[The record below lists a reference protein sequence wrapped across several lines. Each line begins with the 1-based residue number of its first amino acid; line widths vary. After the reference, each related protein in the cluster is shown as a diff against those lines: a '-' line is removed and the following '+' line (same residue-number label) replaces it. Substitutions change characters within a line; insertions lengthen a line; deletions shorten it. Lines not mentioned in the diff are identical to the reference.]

1 MAKRNATPKMDSR
14 STALRDKVYT
24 IAAEVFHR
32 KGYDNTSMN
41 DIAEAVGLTK
51 AGLYHHVTSKESLL
65 STILEEGMDMTEA
78 RVIAPLRGIQDPLA
92 RLRKLIEL
100 HLKLLLEGRQL
111 AVTGLLHEC
120 QSLAEEDR
128 RRINRRKK
136 EYVRAVTDV
145 VRDVLESGGLPDS
158 GGLRRAL
165 DPKVAALALLG
176 MLNWTYQWYKPSGS
190 VEPDEI
196 VEQFQHLFTHG
207 LLGSLLGSVS
217 EGVSRQQSYDLSG
230 LEGG

>member
-24 IAAEVFHR
+24 TAAEVFHR

-65 STILEEGMDMTEA
+65 STILDEGMDMTEA
-78 RVIAPLRGIQDPLA
+78 RVIAPLEGIQDPLA
-92 RLRKLIEL
+92 RLRELIEL

-120 QSLAEEDR
+120 QSLAEDDR

-136 EYVRAVTDV
+136 QYVRAVTDI
-145 VRDVLESGGLPDS
+145 VRDVLDSHGGLDS
-158 GGLRRAL
+158 HGRRAL
-165 DPKVAALALLG
+165 EPKVAALALLG

-190 VEPDEI
+190 VKPEEV
-196 VEQFQHLFTHG
+196 VEQFQRLFMNG
-207 LLGSLLGSVS
+207 LLGNLMGSVP
-217 EGVSRQQSYDLSG
+217 EGVSRQQSYDRSA

>member
-1 MAKRNATPKMDSR
+1 MANRNATPKMDSR

-51 AGLYHHVTSKESLL
+51 AGLYHHVTSKEHLL

-78 RVIAPLRGIQDPLA
+78 RVIAPLRGIPDPLV

-136 EYVRAVTDV
+136 QYVRAVTDI
-145 VRDVLESGGLPDS
+145 VRDVLDS
-158 GGLRRAL
+158 RGMRAL
-165 DPKVAALALLG
+165 DPKLAALALLG

-190 VEPDEI
+190 VKPEEV
-196 VEQFQHLFTHG
+196 VEQFQNLFMNG
-207 LLGSLLGSVS
+207 LLGSLMGSAS
-217 EGVSRQQSYDLSG
+217 EGVSAQQSYDLPG

>member
-1 MAKRNATPKMDSR
+1 MANRNGTSKLKQK
-14 STALRDKVYT
+14 STAPRDKVYE

-65 STILEEGMDMTEA
+65 FTILDYGMDMTEA
-78 RVIAPLRGIQDPLA
+78 YVVDPLESIA
-92 RLRKLIEL
+92 DPVRRLKKMIEL
-100 HLKLLLEGRQL
+100 HLKLILEGRKL

-120 QSLAEEDR
+120 QGLSRPHQAK
-128 RRINRRKK
+128 INRRKK
-136 EYVRAVTDV
+136 QYVRRVTELV
-145 VRDVLESGGLPDS
+145 SEVMQKSNGKATEP
-158 GGLRRAL
+158 A

-190 VEPDEI
+190 VKPDE
-196 VEQFQHLFTHG
+196 VVREFQDLFIHG
-207 LLGSLLGSVS
+207 LLGTQELG
-217 EGVSRQQSYDLSG
+217 EPELR
-230 LEGG
+230 EMEA

>member
-1 MAKRNATPKMDSR
+1 MAKRNATPKLESK
-14 STALRDKVYT
+14 STAPREKVYE
-24 IAAEVFHR
+24 IAAEVFHV

-65 STILEEGMDMTEA
+65 STILDEGMDLTEA
-78 RVIAPLRGIQDPLA
+78 SVVEPLAAITDPLV
-92 RLRKLIEL
+92 RLKKLIEL
-100 HLKLLLEGRQL
+100 HLRLLLEGRKL

-120 QSLAEEDR
+120 QGLAPEDR
-128 RRINRRKK
+128 TRINRRKK
-136 EYVRAVTDV
+136 QYVRIVTEV
-145 VRDVLESGGLPDS
+145 IREVLESRGVG
-158 GGLRRAL
+158 AL

-190 VEPDEI
+190 VKPEEL
-196 VEQFQHLFTHG
+196 VEQFQSLFVGG
-207 LLGSLLGSVS
+207 LLGGALTGRGAQNSF
-217 EGVSRQQSYDLSG
+217 DLTG

>member
-14 STALRDKVYT
+14 STAVRDKVYA

-65 STILEEGMDMTEA
+65 STILEKGMDMTEA
-78 RVIAPLRGIQDPLA
+78 RVIAPLRGIQDPLV
-92 RLRKLIEL
+92 RLRRLIEL

-120 QSLAEEDR
+120 QSLGEADR

-136 EYVRAVTDV
+136 EYVRAVTDI
-145 VRDVLESGGLPDS
+145 VREVLDSRGMRDS
-158 GGLRRAL
+158 GGMRAL

-176 MLNWTYQWYKPSGS
+176 MLNWTYQWYKPSGP
-190 VEPDEI
+190 VKPGQV
-196 VEQFQHLFTHG
+196 VEQFQNLFMDG
-207 LLGSLLGSVS
+207 LLGGLPGSVPES
-217 EGVSRQQSYDLSG
+217 VSRQQSYDLSG